1 MSFISLA
8 TFLALTAGS
17 PTPAPAKAEATC
29 CTANKA
35 KAPVKVATADGYICP
50 LTGQVLPCP
59 NCCPA
64 NTKAGK

>member
-17 PTPAPAKAEATC
+17 PTPARTEPTCCNASKTTAPAKVAKAE
-29 CTANKA
+29 
-35 KAPVKVATADGYICP
+35 GYICP

-59 NCCPA
+59 SCCPA
-64 NTKAGK
+64 NAETGK